1 MGIEARSIR
10 TAVVALAQI
19 YRAEIVDLKNSI
31 CDLIITSI
39 RKDKR
44 AFQRRSIAISV
55 AKRTLPFQY
64 F

>member
-1 MGIEARSIR
+1 MGIEAHSMR

-31 CDLIITSI
+31 YDLIITSI

-44 AFQRRSIAISV
+44 AFQRRSIAI
-55 AKRTLPFQY
+55 FCC
-64 F
+64 

>member
-44 AFQRRSIAISV
+44 AFQRRSIAI
-55 AKRTLPFQY
+55 FCC
-64 F
+64 